1 MISLVGKNLTAGYGG
16 VDIIKNINLEVK
28 QGEIVVIVGPNGA
41 GKSTAMKA
49 LLGMLKLTDGDVSF
63 AEDDITFMLP
73 QDRVN
78 LGIAFVPQTQNVFTG
93 MSVEENLE
101 MGGFIRSDDI
111 RLTIEDIYNLF
122 PILKEKRNQ
131 NAGELSGGQRQQ
143 VAFGRA
149 LMTKPKIL
157 MLDEPTA
164 GVSPIVMDE
173 LFSRI
178 IEVGKTGV
186 GILMVEQNAKQALN
200 IADRGY
206 VLVNGMNSRE
216 GSGQDLLNNP
226 EVRKSFLGGKMID
239 ILNSLVVLLNFIII
253 PGITYG
259 SQLALGALG
268 VTFVYAVLRFANF
281 AHGELMSFGAM
292 ITILF
297 TWFFQSSNIG
307 LGILPTALLALPFGI
322 IATIILSLISDKFVF
337 KYYRQQKSVP
347 VVLAMVSIGVM
358 FVVNAIIRII
368 IGTDT
373 IKFSD
378 GQKFIMKAKQFK
390 AITGLNEGLALKSS
404 SVITILITII
414 LLSFTFWFLQKTK
427 TGKSMRAFSDNEDL
441 ALLSGINPNKVVFVT
456 WLIVGTLACVAG
468 TLYGLDKS
476 YKPIIYLNL
485 VLPVF
490 ASAIVGGIGSPFG
503 AVVGGYV
510 IAFSEIMVT
519 YAYKKFFK
527 YLLPDSLEPTSLV
540 QILSTDYKFAVSF
553 TILVIVL
560 LIRPSG
566 IFKGRVL

>member
-1 MISLVGKNLTAGYGG
+1 
-16 VDIIKNINLEVK
+16 
-28 QGEIVVIVGPNGA
+28 
-41 GKSTAMKA
+41 
-49 LLGMLKLTDGDVSF
+49 
-63 AEDDITFMLP
+63 
-73 QDRVN
+73 
-78 LGIAFVPQTQNVFTG
+78 
-93 MSVEENLE
+93 
-101 MGGFIRSDDI
+101 
-111 RLTIEDIYNLF
+111 
-122 PILKEKRNQ
+122 
-131 NAGELSGGQRQQ
+131 
-143 VAFGRA
+143 
-149 LMTKPKIL
+149 
-157 MLDEPTA
+157 
-164 GVSPIVMDE
+164 
-173 LFSRI
+173 
-178 IEVGKTGV
+178 
-186 GILMVEQNAKQALN
+186 
-200 IADRGY
+200 
-206 VLVNGMNSRE
+206 
-216 GSGQDLLNNP
+216 
-226 EVRKSFLGGKMID
+226 MID

-503 AVVGGYV
+503 AVFGGYV